1 MTTLRHVERLV
12 LGRLELNA
20 RIQFSTL
27 GRQIRKSQQQVS
39 YTVNSLVEK
48 GVIRQFYPLMDYS
61 KLDSLNFRVYFKVVY
76 ISQEKFDEMVQYLI
90 AEPHTAWI
98 AGCGGRYDLICTF
111 LALNPSQFNKTLRG
125 IMEKFPEQ
133 LQNYTVLTTIVITQF
148 GRKYLFRH
156 DLLPAVIIGG
166 DRKPEKV
173 DETDLHILQ
182 VLAEDGRAS
191 AVRIGQLFSM
201 SPKTVIERIKRLQE
215 RKIILGFR
223 PSLNPRKMN
232 YISALLTIKYHNI
245 SIEME
250 KSLISH
256 LKAHPNV
263 VSIAKTL
270 GEWDIEII
278 TEAPDIMELRKTEME
293 IRQKFT
299 VLIQQIESVPLY
311 KIYKTNFF
319 PKFLVG

>member
-27 GRQIRKSQQQVS
+27 GRQIRKSQQQV
-39 YTVNSLVEK
+39 
-48 GVIRQFYPLMDYS
+48 
-61 KLDSLNFRVYFKVVY
+61 
-76 ISQEKFDEMVQYLI
+76 
-90 AEPHTAWI
+90 
-98 AGCGGRYDLICTF
+98 RYDLICTF

-173 DETDLHILQ
+173 DVTDLHILQ

-223 PSLNPRKMN
+223 PSLNHRKMN

-245 SIEME
+245 SI
-250 KSLISH
+250 
-256 LKAHPNV
+256 
-263 VSIAKTL
+263 
-270 GEWDIEII
+270 
-278 TEAPDIMELRKTEME
+278 
-293 IRQKFT
+293 
-299 VLIQQIESVPLY
+299 
-311 KIYKTNFF
+311 
-319 PKFLVG
+319 